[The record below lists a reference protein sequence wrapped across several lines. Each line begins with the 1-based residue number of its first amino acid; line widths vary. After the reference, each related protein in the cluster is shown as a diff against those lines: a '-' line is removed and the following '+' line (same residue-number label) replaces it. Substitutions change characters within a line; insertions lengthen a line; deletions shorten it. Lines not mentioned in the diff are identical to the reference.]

1 MFHYMFVTCLFVWVW
16 MHMCRGVPMEIRGQ
30 LTGLVLSFTMR
41 SQVTKIKSPDAL
53 IPKPLHRPE
62 NIICKSNIFV
72 ISLGIPLSMLN
83 NY

>member
-1 MFHYMFVTCLFVWVW
+1 MFHYMLRVYLCV
-16 MHMCRGVPMEIRGQ
+16 GVGAHVPWLPVEIRGQ

-72 ISLGIPLSMLN
+72 ILLGIPLSMLN